1 MKTYLLDILNR
12 YKKFSESLDVE
23 AILCSKSWSVFN
35 DSGCKEIYLFQ
46 HDGSLIISVSGEVT
60 NATWKYILVNQS
72 ILISTKSASYML
84 HPAFVDDIIFALQ
97 LDGTNQ
103 YSFMIDEL
111 QRDTFAPKS
120 LSDIEKYF
128 IRRKQLEL
136 EKEKQISKEI
146 IIQAI
151 ESSLLAA
158 CKDEYG
164 KSDNIKV
171 IFDRETGAIGVY
183 AEMEI
188 VEDDLL
194 EDETTQMAF
203 SVADAKYKNIKV
215 GDVIDIE
222 VTPKNFGRIAA
233 QKAKQVVVQKIREEE
248 RKVLYV
254 QYLEKEREVITGIV
268 QRYSGRNVCINLGK
282 VDAIL
287 MESEQ
292 VPGERFRP
300 TEHIKLYVVE
310 VKDTPKGP
318 RITVSRT
325 HPEFVKRLFEEEV
338 TEIQDGTVEI
348 KSIAREAG
356 SRTKIAVTTQIPDVD
371 AVGACVGM
379 NGARV
384 NAIVEELRGEKIDIV
399 NWSESPEVF
408 IENALSPSEVT
419 SVTVDEEEKTAR
431 VIVPENQLSLAIG
444 KEGQNARLAAKLT
457 GYKVDIKCE
466 ETL

>member
-1 MKTYLLDILNR
+1 
-12 YKKFSESLDVE
+12 
-23 AILCSKSWSVFN
+23 
-35 DSGCKEIYLFQ
+35 
-46 HDGSLIISVSGEVT
+46 
-60 NATWKYILVNQS
+60 
-72 ILISTKSASYML
+72 
-84 HPAFVDDIIFALQ
+84 
-97 LDGTNQ
+97 
-103 YSFMIDEL
+103 
-111 QRDTFAPKS
+111 
-120 LSDIEKYF
+120 
-128 IRRKQLEL
+128 
-136 EKEKQISKEI
+136 
-146 IIQAI
+146 
-151 ESSLLAA
+151 
-158 CKDEYG
+158 
-164 KSDNIKV
+164 
-171 IFDRETGAIGVY
+171 
-183 AEMEI
+183 MEI